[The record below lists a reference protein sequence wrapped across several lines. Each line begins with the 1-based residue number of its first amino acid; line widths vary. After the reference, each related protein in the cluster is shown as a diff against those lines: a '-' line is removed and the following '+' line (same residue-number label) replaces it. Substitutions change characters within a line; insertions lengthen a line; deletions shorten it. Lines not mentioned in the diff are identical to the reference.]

1 MPDNQPPRETITWHG
16 TTSVSEITDA
26 IRRGRA
32 VQLKLPPEIHQAVL
46 SGLVSSEDRGA
57 DPVFEIR
64 GGDELIDELAAIDEL
79 EGIEAL
85 STPVRRTGYRIA
97 VTSAAPMIFIEPPAS
112 PAVTVPFRTPGMV

>member
-1 MPDNQPPRETITWHG
+1 LPDNQPPRKTITWHG
-16 TTSVSEITDA
+16 TTSDSRITDT

-57 DPVFEIR
+57 NPVFEIR

-79 EGIEAL
+79 ECIEAL
-85 STPVRRTGYRIA
+85 STPVRRVGYRIA
-97 VTSAAPMIFIEPPAS
+97 VTSVAPVIFIEPPS
-112 PAVTVPFRTPGMV
+112 RPAVTVPFKTPGTV